1 MTRSLTSFRKSTAL
15 KKSLMPLA
23 LFVVLIAFP
32 RSVNA
37 QVYGSRTHTVTV
49 NVATINNLA
58 VSAGSTSLTI
68 GAANVTA
75 GQNLMGP
82 VVNTATSLLWGINSS
97 LKKVTVRTNLVA
109 PKFTLKVLAVAPT
122 QGTASA
128 EVTLNTTDKDF
139 LINLGRSSGT
149 CTLQY
154 TGTALASTGTGTD
167 SHTLTFSIVVQ

>member
-15 KKSLMPLA
+15 NKTLLPIA
-23 LFVVLIAFP
+23 LLVILIAFP
-32 RSVNA
+32 HSLRA
-37 QVYGSRTHTVTV
+37 QVYGSRSHTATV
-49 NVATINNLA
+49 NVATITNLA
-58 VSAGSTSLTI
+58 LSSGSTSLTI
-68 GAANVTA
+68 SSASVTA
-75 GQNLMGP
+75 GQDLMGP

-97 LKKVTVRTNLVA
+97 LRKVTVRTNLAA
-109 PKFTLKVLAVAPT
+109 PNYTLKVLAVAPT
-122 QGTASA
+122 QGSASA
-128 EVTLNTTDKDF
+128 EVTLSTTDTDF